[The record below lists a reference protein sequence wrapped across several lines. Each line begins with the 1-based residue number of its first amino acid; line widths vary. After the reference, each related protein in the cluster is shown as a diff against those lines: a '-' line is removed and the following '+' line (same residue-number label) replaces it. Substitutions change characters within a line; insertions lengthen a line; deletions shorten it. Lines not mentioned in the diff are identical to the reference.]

1 LTDRAIVKLS
11 SERVVGALA
20 KLVGTLEDPR
30 IQLYL
35 FFLEQLRPF
44 SRGELLRF
52 HRARVLQLSPDQVDR
67 ALSYLNEKGFLAKRR
82 CGKEALY
89 FPVL

>member
-1 LTDRAIVKLS
+1 MPDRPFVKLS
-11 SERVVGALA
+11 SERILAAMA

-30 IQLYL
+30 VQLYL
-35 FFLEQLRPF
+35 YFLEQLRPF
-44 SRGELLRF
+44 SRGELLRSV
-52 HRARVLQLSPDQVDR
+52 RAGVVELSADQIDR
-67 ALSYLNEKGFLAKRR
+67 ALSYLHEKKFLDKRQ